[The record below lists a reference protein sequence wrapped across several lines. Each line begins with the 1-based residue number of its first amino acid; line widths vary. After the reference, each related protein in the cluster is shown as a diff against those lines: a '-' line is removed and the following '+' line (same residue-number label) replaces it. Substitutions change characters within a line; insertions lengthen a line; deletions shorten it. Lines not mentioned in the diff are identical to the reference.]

1 MRLEKYVFFH
11 EHALRNAC
19 RRRRLPLL
27 FPKHVFIL
35 YTIKHL
41 SGCNQSAI
49 LRHAEACHYQISH
62 PSISRYTNDLMQYGL
77 VAVSDGL
84 YSLSPDGR
92 QFLSE
97 VRRYLVNLR
106 SRAAP
111 I

>member
-1 MRLEKYVFFH
+1 
-11 EHALRNAC
+11 
-19 RRRRLPLL
+19 
-27 FPKHVFIL
+27 
-35 YTIKHL
+35 
-41 SGCNQSAI
+41 
-49 LRHAEACHYQISH
+49 
-62 PSISRYTNDLMQYGL
+62 MQYGL
-77 VAVSDGL
+77 VSVSDGL